1 VAAGQAI
8 EAISKNVPQWDP
20 PPPVP
25 GQTPVPPKKKDQEE
39 NSKLLFDSFDIY
51 SVIKNGTLLL
61 ANAGKD
67 YEFDFGDLDARER
80 LALQKRDL
88 KKRLGI
94 ATQFMDVDLIS
105 DADII
110 TSPVTVKNEI
120 KSEGVKNVKMEEAEP
135 VVLDKEA
142 LKKLSPRERNLLK
155 RRARMAAKDKSKE
168 KGRNVDIAVSS
179 SRKRK
184 INSADSSDVS
194 SSTKVKKENNQE
206 DKSGVKSENSDN
218 NKVVVKHKENTEKIF
233 HSGVYNP
240 GDEWPFEGLCE
251 QLCMDLFSPVWEVR
265 HGAGI
270 GLREILK
277 TQGSGI
283 GKIVGE
289 TSSQNEINHKK
300 ALEDL
305 CIRLLCV
312 LALDR
317 FADYVSDQ
325 VVVPV
330 RETCAQ
336 TLGVVMQWCS
346 KDICLKVV
354 NNGLLS
360 LINFSKKNEITT
372 GQWEIRHA
380 GLIGLKY
387 WMAVRKDL
395 VSDILLTHDKEGAYN
410 AIIDGL
416 KDSNDDVRAVSS
428 STLLPICDILV
439 EKIPAR
445 ELYDTIVKNL
455 WDCLEDLDDLTSA
468 TGSVMDLLS
477 QLVIKDQIRNI
488 IKIDNQ
494 INLKSLFPRLYPFFR
509 HAVISVRIATLK
521 CINVLVDVGM
531 DDRFEED
538 ESWISLE
545 LLRLVFQNFLIEEN
559 KQILELTLNT
569 WTHILEYFD
578 NKRIKKNDIEN
589 QRIIST
595 VYPMLTAWFSLTLT
609 PVGTPLDW
617 KLFYSTN
624 CSSYGNGNG
633 IPMVSSMDEL
643 NINSQD
649 RSMILQDLTILK
661 TEDIIYGRIISA
673 IALGRL
679 LSILLMN
686 FRGDSLNPQ
695 HQLCQLVKAIFLNY
709 ENSIWS
715 YQRTYMNII
724 LEEWAI
730 WDSELKKK
738 DNVVNNKNLPLVE
751 SSILANEIW
760 NILITVLTKASTAN
774 GMNILFCEQV
784 NSLSKLRTDT
794 QLLLNC
800 FIDLGVKEVPKLLPL
815 PNNTN
820 MTEQFQEQQQIFNFE
835 TAVHI
840 ANTLYPNL
848 VSMIPQSYTARSK
861 TDQALK
867 DKFNQLQPL
876 IEQLQFSIINYENS
890 KQSIDIQ
897 ILASMSDAVIR
908 FGRLP
913 DKLNPIIRSLM
924 NSIKLEHNEFYQKR
938 SACCISKLISMNIEN
953 GRMLNA
959 NEKIVKNL
967 CTFLCSDSR
976 VVRIIEKEKNVSDII
991 TMEMLQNPLEENHN
1005 SHNNKRK
1012 KINIDSAALS
1022 VVDES
1027 TKEDGDEAENLAKS
1041 IIRRGANMALE
1052 ELCKAFGSELFNK
1065 IPKIWENLVN
1075 SIQIFSNTEEIEQ
1088 TNKYLTE
1095 NVSEA
1100 QKIVN
1105 SLYILKTIIPH
1116 VDKNIHTIIT
1126 GQLETICNTLRS
1138 NFSIVRNMAAQCL
1151 ASLALYVTVPTMK
1164 CLIQRVLP
1172 MLGETKNP
1180 VSRQASIEA
1189 IYHVVTEMEIKILPY
1204 IIFLIIPILGR
1215 MSDPDESVRFIST
1228 NIFATLIK
1236 LMPLESGIPDSEGL
1250 DEELVKQK
1258 VEERQFMSQL
1268 IGNKQI
1274 DDFKFPEGV
1283 VINAELRKYQ
1293 KEGVNWLA
1301 FLTRYGLHGILCDDM
1316 GLGKTLQSICIL
1328 AINHFTQKKKYEET
1342 GSPEFKPNP
1351 SIVVCPP
1358 TLTGHWYQEIKQYT
1372 NNIRPILYQGGPSER
1387 SRLRGVI
1394 KKYDVVIISYD
1405 ILRNDIE
1412 ELGKI
1417 DYNFCILDEGHI
1429 IKNPKTKLT
1438 KAVKSL
1444 HVMHRLILSGTPI
1457 QNNVLELWSLFDFLM
1472 PGFLGTERQFNEKYG
1487 KPILSSRDSKSS
1499 SREQENGALALEA
1512 LHRQVLPFLLR
1523 RMKEDVLNDLPPKII
1538 QDYYCELS
1546 EIQKILYEDFAKSQT
1561 KNELSNEIQ
1570 ERSTQ
1575 KSKSKNSKGPA
1586 SHIFQALQY
1595 LRKLCNH
1602 PVLVLNPS
1610 HPKYNEVN
1618 QKLKEQNIP
1627 LNDIRNAPKLMAL
1640 RQLLLDCG
1648 IGIENTNEQTVTVS
1662 QHRALIFCQL
1672 KPMLDIIENDLF
1684 KKWMPSVTYYRL
1696 DGSVDSNKRQE
1707 IVTNFNKDPSIDC
1720 LLLTTHVGG
1729 LGLNLTGADT
1739 VIFVEHD
1746 WNPMKDL
1753 QAMDRAHR
1761 IGQKCVV
1768 NVYRLI
1774 TRGTL
1779 EEKIMGLQ
1787 KFKLNIASSVVNQD
1801 NSSLSSMDSEQI
1813 LDLFTLSPDRGS
1825 SSNEK
1830 TIDPNKKAS
1839 VKEVLEDLEGLW
1851 DEKQYEEEFNLDDF
1865 LGKLK

>member
-1 VAAGQAI
+1 
-8 EAISKNVPQWDP
+8 
-20 PPPVP
+20 
-25 GQTPVPPKKKDQEE
+25 
-39 NSKLLFDSFDIY
+39 
-51 SVIKNGTLLL
+51 
-61 ANAGKD
+61 
-67 YEFDFGDLDARER
+67 
-80 LALQKRDL
+80 
-88 KKRLGI
+88 
-94 ATQFMDVDLIS
+94 
-105 DADII
+105 
-110 TSPVTVKNEI
+110 
-120 KSEGVKNVKMEEAEP
+120 
-135 VVLDKEA
+135 
-142 LKKLSPRERNLLK
+142 
-155 RRARMAAKDKSKE
+155 
-168 KGRNVDIAVSS
+168 
-179 SRKRK
+179 
-184 INSADSSDVS
+184 
-194 SSTKVKKENNQE
+194 
-206 DKSGVKSENSDN
+206 
-218 NKVVVKHKENTEKIF
+218 
-233 HSGVYNP
+233 
-240 GDEWPFEGLCE
+240 
-251 QLCMDLFSPVWEVR
+251 
-265 HGAGI
+265 
-270 GLREILK
+270 
-277 TQGSGI
+277 
-283 GKIVGE
+283 
-289 TSSQNEINHKK
+289 
-300 ALEDL
+300 
-305 CIRLLCV
+305 
-312 LALDR
+312 
-317 FADYVSDQ
+317 
-325 VVVPV
+325 
-330 RETCAQ
+330 
-336 TLGVVMQWCS
+336 
-346 KDICLKVV
+346 
-354 NNGLLS
+354 
-360 LINFSKKNEITT
+360 
-372 GQWEIRHA
+372 
-380 GLIGLKY
+380 
-387 WMAVRKDL
+387 
-395 VSDILLTHDKEGAYN
+395 
-410 AIIDGL
+410 
-416 KDSNDDVRAVSS
+416 
-428 STLLPICDILV
+428 
-439 EKIPAR
+439 
-445 ELYDTIVKNL
+445 
-455 WDCLEDLDDLTSA
+455 
-468 TGSVMDLLS
+468 
-477 QLVIKDQIRNI
+477 
-488 IKIDNQ
+488 
-494 INLKSLFPRLYPFFR
+494 
-509 HAVISVRIATLK
+509 
-521 CINVLVDVGM
+521 
-531 DDRFEED
+531 
-538 ESWISLE
+538 
-545 LLRLVFQNFLIEEN
+545 
-559 KQILELTLNT
+559 
-569 WTHILEYFD
+569 
-578 NKRIKKNDIEN
+578 
-589 QRIIST
+589 
-595 VYPMLTAWFSLTLT
+595 
-609 PVGTPLDW
+609 
-617 KLFYSTN
+617 
-624 CSSYGNGNG
+624 
-633 IPMVSSMDEL
+633 
-643 NINSQD
+643 
-649 RSMILQDLTILK
+649 
-661 TEDIIYGRIISA
+661 
-673 IALGRL
+673 
-679 LSILLMN
+679 
-686 FRGDSLNPQ
+686 
-695 HQLCQLVKAIFLNY
+695 
-709 ENSIWS
+709 
-715 YQRTYMNII
+715 
-724 LEEWAI
+724 
-730 WDSELKKK
+730 
-738 DNVVNNKNLPLVE
+738 
-751 SSILANEIW
+751 
-760 NILITVLTKASTAN
+760 
-774 GMNILFCEQV
+774 
-784 NSLSKLRTDT
+784 
-794 QLLLNC
+794 
-800 FIDLGVKEVPKLLPL
+800 
-815 PNNTN
+815 
-820 MTEQFQEQQQIFNFE
+820 
-835 TAVHI
+835 
-840 ANTLYPNL
+840 
-848 VSMIPQSYTARSK
+848 
-861 TDQALK
+861 
-867 DKFNQLQPL
+867 
-876 IEQLQFSIINYENS
+876 
-890 KQSIDIQ
+890 
-897 ILASMSDAVIR
+897 
-908 FGRLP
+908 
-913 DKLNPIIRSLM
+913 
-924 NSIKLEHNEFYQKR
+924 
-938 SACCISKLISMNIEN
+938 
-953 GRMLNA
+953 
-959 NEKIVKNL
+959 
-967 CTFLCSDSR
+967 
-976 VVRIIEKEKNVSDII
+976 
-991 TMEMLQNPLEENHN
+991 
-1005 SHNNKRK
+1005 
-1012 KINIDSAALS
+1012 
-1022 VVDES
+1022 
-1027 TKEDGDEAENLAKS
+1027 
-1041 IIRRGANMALE
+1041 
-1052 ELCKAFGSELFNK
+1052 
-1065 IPKIWENLVN
+1065 
-1075 SIQIFSNTEEIEQ
+1075 
-1088 TNKYLTE
+1088 
-1095 NVSEA
+1095 
-1100 QKIVN
+1100 
-1105 SLYILKTIIPH
+1105 
-1116 VDKNIHTIIT
+1116 
-1126 GQLETICNTLRS
+1126 
-1138 NFSIVRNMAAQCL
+1138 
-1151 ASLALYVTVPTMK
+1151 
-1164 CLIQRVLP
+1164 
-1172 MLGETKNP
+1172 
-1180 VSRQASIEA
+1180 
-1189 IYHVVTEMEIKILPY
+1189 
-1204 IIFLIIPILGR
+1204 